1 MDTRDLPTTLD
12 PASDAVLQVQREML
26 TRLGA
31 ELLASQRVALTAL
44 QEDMDGTTRDVN
56 ERLTAWRQRMI
67 AVIHLNTALLV
78 PWLALLAVL
87 AVATLVLGAKA
98 TSAWNDY
105 RVAVDA
111 ATRIRTQA
119 ALTVFKD
126 GRLFVRI
133 NPDSV
138 SQGRRGSWYA
148 EPVNVEFLRDGEDPE
163 P

>member
-1 MDTRDLPTTLD
+1 MNTSDSPTVLD
-12 PASDAVLQVQREML
+12 PTSEAVLRVHREML
-26 TRLGA
+26 ARLGA
-31 ELLASQRVALTAL
+31 DLLDSQRAALSAL
-44 QEDMDGTTRDVN
+44 QSEMERTNEDLGR
-56 ERLTAWRQRMI
+56 RLTSWRQRMI
-67 AVIHLNTALLV
+67 ALIHLNTALLV
-78 PWLALLAVL
+78 PWLVLLSVL

-98 TSAWNDY
+98 GSAWNDY
-105 RVAVDA
+105 RVAAEA
-111 ATRIRTQA
+111 AERIRTQG

>member
-1 MDTRDLPTTLD
+1 MNTDDLPTAFD
-12 PASDAVLQVQREML
+12 PGSEAVLRVQREML
-26 TRLGA
+26 ARLGA
-31 ELLASQRVALTAL
+31 DLLDSQRAAHRAL
-44 QEDMDGTTRDVN
+44 QSEMERANEDLSR
-56 ERLTAWRQRMI
+56 RLTSWRQRMI
-67 AVIHLNTALLV
+67 ALIHLNTALLV

-98 TSAWNDY
+98 GSSWNDY
-105 RVAVDA
+105 RVAAEA
-111 ATRIRTQA
+111 AERIRTQG

-133 NPDSV
+133 NPESV

>member
-1 MDTRDLPTTLD
+1 MDTRDLSTALD
-12 PASDAVLQVQREML
+12 PASEAVLQAQREML
-26 TRLGA
+26 TRLVA
-31 ELLASQRVALTAL
+31 ELLASQRAALTAL
-44 QEDMDGTTRDVN
+44 QSEMERTN
-56 ERLTAWRQRMI
+56 EELSHRLTSWRQRMI

-98 TSAWNDY
+98 GSAWNDY
-105 RVAVDA
+105 RVAADA
-111 ATRIRTQA
+111 AQRIHAQGAIT
-119 ALTVFKD
+119 LVKD
-126 GRLFVRI
+126 GRLYVRI

-138 SQGRRGSWYA
+138 AQGRRGSWYA

>member
-1 MDTRDLPTTLD
+1 MNTDDLPTALH
-12 PASDAVLQVQREML
+12 PGSEAVLRVQREML
-26 TRLGA
+26 ARLGA
-31 ELLASQRVALTAL
+31 DLLESQRAAHRAL
-44 QEDMDGTTRDVN
+44 QSEMERANEDLSR
-56 ERLTAWRQRMI
+56 RLTSWRQRMI
-67 AVIHLNTALLV
+67 ALIHLNTALLV

-98 TSAWNDY
+98 GSSWNDY
-105 RVAVDA
+105 RVAAEA
-111 ATRIRTQA
+111 AERIRTQG

-133 NPDSV
+133 NPESV